1 MNNTT
6 KNCATIDLNET
17 IHTGLLHQGFP
28 SELPMI
34 IWLEQQPGKEKKKYA
49 SLIVTIE
56 QLFAQKLRNLS
67 PVKQR
72 AIR

>member
-1 MNNTT
+1 
-6 KNCATIDLNET
+6 
-17 IHTGLLHQGFP
+17 
-28 SELPMI
+28 MI
-34 IWLEQQPGKEKKKYA
+34 IWLEEQPGKEKKKYA

-56 QLFAQKLRNLS
+56 QLFAQKLRDRS